1 MKKLL
6 FVFVLA
12 AFAACG
18 NGGSDATTTES
29 TTTDS
34 TTMSSGSAMSADTS
48 ANTMNAD
55 TSSKVGADTG
65 TMNTAH

>member
-6 FVFVLA
+6 FVFVLG

-18 NGGSDATTTES
+18 NGGSDAATE

-34 TTMSSGSAMSADTS
+34 TSTMSSGSTMSADTS

-55 TSSKVGADTG
+55 TTSKMGADTG